1 MSSYSLISHSE
12 TSTYV
17 RVPQEVVNWLLRH
30 SGELIKAI
38 RAENPSVLIQCNTSV
53 NQLTFMGS
61 EADRSRS
68 MRLMYEKL
76 KRRDCRFYL

>member
-1 MSSYSLISHSE
+1 MSSYSASHSE
-12 TSTYV
+12 TFTYV

-76 KRRDCRFYL
+76 KRRDCRFYV